1 MRSTSTLPNVRLD
14 DLVRTFTGRQR
25 ALPFSHGV
33 GVSVTIEEVGYDQA
47 AANSRLAARLR
58 QIARVLDGEA

>member
-25 ALPFSHGV
+25 VLPFSHGV
-33 GVSVTIEEVGYDQA
+33 GLSVTIEEIGDNEA
-47 AANSRLAARLR
+47 AASARLAARLR